1 MSSIFLSKNQR
12 ELVKFLKP
20 YVLYTH
26 RRKKGR
32 RRVDSDLTINAR
44 LNPTEEALLD
54 FKPDENEIDGKLYD
68 GIVETNLNKS
78 VMHDVETSAD
88 RSNLQIHI
96 DELDKQPARN
106 SRFICE
112 NEIAHLKDSRHSSQ
126 TSGASESDSSSE
138 DEHF

>member
-1 MSSIFLSKNQR
+1 MYHLFCTILFKLNFRFSS
-12 ELVKFLKP
+12 
-20 YVLYTH
+20 
-26 RRKKGR
+26 
-32 RRVDSDLTINAR
+32 
-44 LNPTEEALLD
+44 
-54 FKPDENEIDGKLYD
+54 LYD

-78 VMHDVETSAD
+78 VMNDVETSAD

-112 NEIAHLKDSRHSSQ
+112 NEIANLKHSRHSSQ

>member
-88 RSNLQIHI
+88 RSNL
-96 DELDKQPARN
+96 
-106 SRFICE
+106 
-112 NEIAHLKDSRHSSQ
+112 
-126 TSGASESDSSSE
+126 
-138 DEHF
+138 